1 MAKIKI
7 CGLRRRQDIDFV
19 NAVHPDYI
27 GFILTSGFR
36 RSIDFET
43 ARQLKSRLDKGIK
56 AVGVFVDDDTD
67 KINKFADCGIIDI
80 AQLHGSEDVENCK
93 KVKIPVIKAFKP
105 CDFDKIGDYENCA
118 DYFLFDSGTGSGKTF
133 DWDMLP
139 KTDKL
144 FFLAGGLNF
153 GNVKAAIEKL
163 NPFAVDVSSSVE
175 TNGVKDF
182 DKIKKFTEIM
192 RNE

>member
-1 MAKIKI
+1 MARIKI
-7 CGLRRRQDIDFV
+7 CGLRRQQDIDFV
-19 NAVHPDYI
+19 NAVRPDYI
-27 GFILTSGFR
+27 GFILTPGFR

-43 ARQLKSRLDKGIK
+43 AKQLKSRLDKSIK

-67 KINKFADCGIIDI
+67 KINNFAECGIIDI
-80 AQLHGSEDVENCK
+80 AQLHGSESAEDCK
-93 KVKIPVIKAFKP
+93 KIKNPVIKAFKP
-105 CDFDKIGDYENCA
+105 SDFDKIGDYENCA

-139 KTDKL
+139 KTGKP
-144 FFLAGGLNF
+144 FFLAGGLDF
-153 GNVKAAIEKL
+153 GNVKDAIEKI